1 MSLNNENDDKVP
13 VTWGTFVPYGSIE
26 NLRNATKQFK
36 LDVDVLNSCEWVAT
50 EKIDGVNFSFHTN
63 GQEIKCARRNGFLEP
78 NEKFNDYQSIL
89 EKYKSKILSFYK
101 LMQSKNLIKGEMIVI
116 YGELFGGGKK
126 YSTKKEFMI
135 FDIFD
140 GLDLIDFDI
149 MEELLNESADLP
161 YLKPLIRDN
170 YQNIINYDPKFITT
184 IPNLLGYPPSSHKII
199 AEGIVIKPIKNI
211 RTSKGDRVIIKI
223 KPPEFD
229 EQIKNPEKSNKK
241 SNKEKTPIDIVK
253 TNLFEFINMN
263 RLNSVISKL
272 GTEEKNDE
280 MKLANLLYDDA
291 MVDFMKD
298 EEMKTKF
305 LELPDNKKEIVKRAG
320 VSKSSH
326 VVKECLK
333 TLLSDE

>member
-1 MSLNNENDDKVP
+1 MSLNNENDKVP
-13 VTWGTFVPYGSIE
+13 VTWGNFVPYGSIE

-36 LDVDVLNSCEWVAT
+36 IDVDVLNSCEWIAT

-63 GQEIKCARRNGFLEP
+63 GHEIKCARRNDFLEP

-89 EKYKSKILSFYK
+89 EKYKTKVLSFYK

-116 YGELFGGGKK
+116 YGELFGGKK
-126 YSTKKEFMI
+126 TGVYYSPKKDFMI
-135 FDIFD
+135 FDVFD

-149 MEELLNESADLP
+149 MEELLNEIDLQ
-161 YLKPLIRDN
+161 PLIRDN
-170 YQNIINYDPKFITT
+170 YQNIIKYNPKFITT
-184 IPNLLGYPPSSHKII
+184 IPNLLGCSPPSYENI
-199 AEGIVIKPIKNI
+199 AEGIVIKPVKNI
-211 RTSKGDRVIIKI
+211 RTSRGDRVIIKI
-223 KPPEFD
+223 KPPEF
-229 EQIKNPEKSNKK
+229 EERTKNPEKSNKK

-253 TNLFEFINMN
+253 TNLFEFINKN

-272 GTEEKNDE
+272 GTEDKNDE

-298 EEMKTKF
+298 EELKTKF

-326 VVKECLK
+326 VIKEHLK
-333 TLLSDE
+333 SLLSDE